1 MIASQA
7 SAAPSVRAGEGEIG
21 GRRIAGRLLPG
32 VGESRSPRFD
42 VLERRFVFRRRDAVI
57 PAGLA
62 DAEAWREAVSRLP
75 AGPVLVGPGA
85 DVEAV
90 RGAFAAAATGALD
103 AGRPVY
109 LLDPGAGDLPEGA
122 KGAVV
127 LCCWRPGQAAAFP
140 ALPAAVA
147 AGLSCGVL
155 FPLIPG
161 WTAEPGAVEALLSEA
176 TAGGAASAT
185 PLRPESGGEARRAI
199 VEARAAVEPGAADR
213 FFDLVHHSDWSSS
226 LPDRLRETRAACARR
241 GLAVLPPRPTSW
253 REPAGNAAA
262 AAKLE
267 ELAELSEADEHRAA
281 LLRGAARWIDE
292 CGRDLSA
299 VAREGNFRK
308 VFPFSA
314 DIAEAA
320 EDAFREMS

>member
-7 SAAPSVRAGEGEIG
+7 LAALSVRAGEEEIG
-21 GRRIAGRLLPG
+21 GRRIAGRLLLG
-32 VGESRSPRFD
+32 VEESRSPRFD
-42 VLERRFVFRRRDAVI
+42 VLERRFVLRRRDAVV
-57 PAGLA
+57 PARSA
-62 DAEAWREAVSRLP
+62 DSEAWREAVSRLP
-75 AGPVLVGPGA
+75 AGPVLVGPGT

-90 RGAFAAAATGALD
+90 PSAFTAAATGALD

-109 LLDPGAGDLPEGA
+109 LLDPGAGELPEGA

-127 LCCWRPGQAAAFP
+127 LCGWRPGRAPAFP
-140 ALPAAVA
+140 ALPAAAA
-147 AGLSCGVL
+147 AGLPCGVL

-161 WTAEPGAVEALLSEA
+161 WTAEPAAVEALLSEA
-176 TAGGAASAT
+176 TSGGAVSAT

-213 FFDLVHHSDWSSS
+213 FFDLIHHSDWSSS
-226 LPDRLRETRAACARR
+226 LPDRLRETRAACAKR
-241 GLAVLPPRPTSW
+241 GLAVLPPRPTGW

-308 VFPFSA
+308 IFPFGDEVTA
-314 DIAEAA
+314 AAEAA
-320 EDAFREMS
+320 FRETS